1 VRDVSLSS
9 AGSTLL
15 PFGTEADLFLVT
27 DGNNLSLAR
36 APARVEPVPTLGGE
50 TWGRAPLAVD
60 RQLPGSGRGL
70 VIGNIV
76 TAAYLAGAAWRLL
89 EAASEHAATRRQ
101 FGKSLGEFQ
110 AVTHPLADCAIGL
123 TAAQT
128 LARAAACSF
137 DSGAASEA
145 AHLAAGA
152 LVAARRAGLKT
163 AFDCHQVFG
172 GIGVTLEGP
181 AFHVSRRIRQLA
193 SSPPTGTREQELLLA
208 QAGLG
213 V

>member
-1 VRDVSLSS
+1 L
-9 AGSTLL
+9 
-15 PFGTEADLFLVT
+15 
-27 DGNNLSLAR
+27 
-36 APARVEPVPTLGGE
+36 
-50 TWGRAPLAVD
+50 
-60 RQLPGSGRGL
+60 QGSGRGL

-76 TAAYLAGAAWRLL
+76 TAAYLSGAAWRLL
-89 EAASEHAATRRQ
+89 ESASEHAATRRQ

-137 DSGAASEA
+137 DSGAAREA

-152 LVAARRAGLKT
+152 LVAARRTSLKT